1 MNRLSLQTGFI
12 RPILEHPHPQM
23 ESFSLALPQSYSS
36 SEVLSFHGRDR
47 EGFSETVTEGRIR
60 KGLVLGG
67 VPLVLTID
75 LQPGEARCHI
85 SAEGKSPKKST
96 VVGIAKN
103 LLGLNI
109 DPAAFGDFVGND
121 PLIGPL
127 VKRKPQLRIPQAA
140 TIFEA
145 LTWAVIGQ
153 QINLPFAIT
162 LRRNFIRI
170 AGLPHG
176 EGLWCYP
183 EAGAVAGIEPEDLT
197 PYQFSRSK
205 AETLVRVA
213 RLIESGK
220 LRLDELKVKPQ
231 AQIEEALL
239 AVKGIGPWTVN
250 YTLLRGFALEDCSLH
265 GDAGIRNAIHR
276 LTGSGTKPTAAEIQS
291 FLANYQPHRT
301 MTAAH
306 LWASL

>member
-1 MNRLSLQTGFI
+1 MR
-12 RPILEHPHPQM
+12 
-23 ESFSLALPQSYSS
+23 SFSLPLPEFYSS
-36 SEVLSFHGRDR
+36 PEVFAFHGRDR

-60 KGLVLGG
+60 KGIVVDGA
-67 VPLVLTID
+67 PLVLTID

-85 SAEGKSPKKST
+85 VAEGESPPKST

-109 DPAAFGDFVGND
+109 DPSVFADFAGSD
-121 PLIGPL
+121 PLMGPL
-127 VKRKPQLRIPQAA
+127 VRRKPRLRVPQAA

-170 AGLPHG
+170 AGLRHHD
-176 EGLWCYP
+176 GLWCYP
-183 EAGAVAGIEPEDLT
+183 EPGAVARIGPDDLT

-213 RLIESGK
+213 RLIDSGE
-220 LRLDELKVKPQ
+220 LRLEELRGRTQ
-231 AQIEEALL
+231 AEIESTLL

-276 LTGSGTKPTAAEIQS
+276 LTGSDTTPTAVEIQS

-301 MTAAH
+301 MAAAH
-306 LWASL
+306 LWASS

>member
-1 MNRLSLQTGFI
+1 
-12 RPILEHPHPQM
+12 M
-23 ESFSLALPQSYSS
+23 ESFSLPLPESYST

-47 EGFSETVTEGRIR
+47 EGFSETVTEGQIR
-60 KGLVLGG
+60 KGLVLEG

-75 LQPGEARCHI
+75 LHPGEARFHI
-85 SAEGKSPKKST
+85 AAEGKSPSKST
-96 VVGIAKN
+96 VIGIAKN

-109 DPAAFGDFVGND
+109 DPATFFDFVGED
-121 PLIGPL
+121 PLMGPL
-127 VKRKPQLRIPQAA
+127 VRRKPQLRIPQAA
-140 TIFEA
+140 TVFEA

-162 LRRNFIRI
+162 LRRNFIRM
-170 AGLPHG
+170 AGLPHRD
-176 EGLWCYP
+176 GLWCYP
-183 EAGAVAGIEPEDLT
+183 EAAAVAGIEPEDLT

-213 RLIESGK
+213 RMIDSGE
-220 LRLDELKVKPQ
+220 LRLDGLKAKTQ
-231 AQIEEALL
+231 AEIEAALL

-250 YTLLRGFALEDCSLH
+250 YTLLRGFALEDCSLD

-276 LTGSGTKPTAAEIQS
+276 LTGSDIKPTAAEIQL

-301 MTAAH
+301 MAAAH

>member
-1 MNRLSLQTGFI
+1 MQ
-12 RPILEHPHPQM
+12 
-23 ESFSLALPQSYSS
+23 SFNLPLPESYSS

-47 EGFSETVTEGRIR
+47 EGFSETVAEGAIR

-67 VPLVLTID
+67 VPLVLTIEMK
-75 LQPGEARCHI
+75 PGEACCQVV
-85 SAEGKSPKKST
+85 AEGNSPSKAS
-96 VVGIAKN
+96 VVGIVKN

-109 DPAAFGDFVGND
+109 DPATFVDFAASD
-121 PLIGPL
+121 PLMGPL
-127 VKRKPQLRIPQAA
+127 VRRKPQLRIPQAA

-145 LTWAVIGQ
+145 LTWAIIGQ

-170 AGLPHG
+170 AGLRYSD
-176 EGLWCYP
+176 GLWCYP
-183 EAGAVAGIEPEDLT
+183 EADAVARIEPEDLT

-213 RLIESGK
+213 RLIDSGE
-220 LRLDELKVKPQ
+220 LRLEELKDKTQ
-231 AQIEEALL
+231 AEIETALL

-250 YTLLRGFALEDCSLH
+250 YALLRGFAMEDCSLH
-265 GDAGIRNAIHR
+265 GDAGIRNAVHR
-276 LTGSGTKPTAAEIQS
+276 LTGSETKPTAAEIQS
-291 FLANYQPHRT
+291 FLLSYQPHRT
-301 MTAAH
+301 MAAAH